1 MHAAAAAAAAVLFLV
16 MLTGQSQAFVA
27 GICTTISRTG
37 CTTISRTGSSMGSRK
52 GTGHHSLV
60 QSESSSQH
68 SKLERESDQERE
80 QQGGGRSNFQSY

>member
-16 MLTGQSQAFVA
+16 VLTGQSQAFVA

-37 CTTISRTGSSMGSRK
+37 SRMGSRK
-52 GTGHHSLV
+52 GTGQHSLV

-68 SKLERESDQERE
+68 SKLERK
-80 QQGGGRSNFQSY
+80 